1 MLVWVLQQK
10 ERVSQAF
17 SKFIFVTFDR
27 FNTLKG
33 QNEIRY
39 RLTKFWVNSFFP
51 QIIVLMGP
59 WGFERLFQNR
69 KAWILNEFMLLNE
82 CYLVKTALAHK
93 NWPLLISSNGLFLS
107 ILSLS
112 STRAETIILREG
124 LSFSFC
130 QMKTDDLKHG
140 IFLSQPETHSAALS
154 TTQIKNIKSGKMMFV
169 TW

>member
-17 SKFIFVTFDR
+17 SRFISVTFER
-27 FNTLKG
+27 CNTFKG
-33 QNEIRY
+33 QNEII
-39 RLTKFWVNSFFP
+39 LTEFRVDSFFP
-51 QIIVLMGP
+51 QIIVLVGP
-59 WGFERLFQNR
+59 WSFERLFQNQ
-69 KAWILNEFMLLNE
+69 KAWIFNIFMLLNE